1 MSFLK
6 VLEQSG
12 IIQILRGQLKTEE
25 DRQAF
30 DEQFEEQVKYYSQVY
45 EDLNSKVMKYK
56 SDVEK
61 INVENTEHR
70 QQEGEDHSE
79 S

>member
-70 QQEGEDHSE
+70 QPEGEDHSE